1 MTRNICRQIL
11 LVAAVAVVAGCQV
24 GGAPVS
30 EREGYFTWVDE
41 QGRVRY
47 SPIPDQPEA
56 GGTDTQKRVSA
67 GEQASVP
74 PETGKH
80 GTSGLEEDD
89 EYTLENYPDA
99 EQLARDGYVR
109 PGEPRPYFTWRD
121 AEGNIRVSYYTPDT
135 RTDVQK
141 GRVAPPVEITP
152 ARIHQPGPAP
162 EPAAPVEGYDP
173 DAFAILGIEGKDR
186 FFDRFA
192 SRCCETITA
201 RERQAWPPGREF
213 EVDIRGASDR
223 HDFSTGSSPFALL
236 ALPSA
241 REYPDFVFRL
251 RSFARDGL
259 FVPSLA
265 FLDGNLR
272 PVRVVTDMAMVFE
285 PESWHS
291 RAYLEAWLPA
301 FPARGERWVL
311 IFTRAED
318 LRGQTVTETKRG
330 PLSIPHAS
338 EGELS
343 LRLVTGGD

>member
-1 MTRNICRQIL
+1 MTRNTCRQIL
-11 LVAAVAVVAGCQV
+11 LVAAVAVLSGCQI

-47 SPIPDQPEA
+47 SPIPDHPE
-56 GGTDTQKRVSA
+56 TS
-67 GEQASVP
+67 
-74 PETGKH
+74 ETGKTRDLSSGAT
-80 GTSGLEEDD
+80 GTSPAGPAQQAVPELEEAD

-121 AEGNIRVSYYTPDT
+121 AEGNVRVSYYTPDT

-141 GRVAPPVEITP
+141 GKVAPPVEITP
-152 ARIHQPGPAP
+152 AQIHLPGAIPQSGD
-162 EPAAPVEGYDP
+162 PVEGYDP
-173 DAFAILGIEGKDR
+173 DAFAVLGIEEEAS
-186 FFDRFA
+186 FFNRFA
-192 SRCCETITA
+192 SSCCENFSA
-201 RERQAWPPGREF
+201 RERQAWNADREF
-213 EVDIRGASDR
+213 EVDISAASGR
-223 HDFSTGSSPFALL
+223 HDFSTGSSPFAMV
-236 ALPSA
+236 ALPDP
-241 REYPDFVFRL
+241 REFPDFVFRL

-265 FLDGNLR
+265 FLDENLR
-272 PVRVVTDMAMVFE
+272 PVRVVTDMAMVIE

-301 FPARGERWVL
+301 FPARGERWML

-318 LRGQTVTETKRG
+318 LRGQTVLETKQG
-330 PLSIPHAS
+330 PQPIPHVS
-338 EGELS
+338 QGELS
-343 LRLVTGGD
+343 LRLVTED